1 MYLFC
6 YPQING
12 HFAYKDSH
20 SSLLQCYYR
29 AMIYEHLPAPADQ
42 ADKLVEVAL
51 AHLLPPTTTH
61 RVVGRKNALR
71 QISECA
77 EFSINQAED

>member
-1 MYLFC
+1 
-6 YPQING
+6 
-12 HFAYKDSH
+12 
-20 SSLLQCYYR
+20 
-29 AMIYEHLPAPADQ
+29 MIYEHLPAPADQ